1 MAKEILP
8 RQRQF
13 ALGLLEG
20 HTQEEA
26 YRRAGYKPHRSNA
39 CRLIAND
46 SRVRKFIKER
56 QREAMKRSDITTDT
70 LLAQLE
76 EARQNAKA
84 LKQPASEVSAIKL
97 TAQLCGLLTD
107 KHEVATKPV
116 DKMNMEEV
124 TAALKE
130 AMGDELAEELLRAMK
145 ETQSKEKRERD
156 QAHFLRTKDI
166 NGIPRETP
174 QRNGTDRTKH
184 TLHKRPTGGIH
195 HHD

>member
-1 MAKEILP
+1 MAKGLLP
-8 RQRQF
+8 RQRLF
-13 ALGLLEG
+13 AFGLLEG

-39 CRLIAND
+39 CRLITND
-46 SRVRKFIKER
+46 NRVREFIRER

-116 DKMNMEEV
+116 EKMNMEEV
-124 TAALKE
+124 SAALKE
-130 AMGDELAEELLRAMK
+130 AMGDDLAEELLRAMK

-156 QAHFLRTKDI
+156 QAHSLRTKDI
-166 NGIPRETP
+166 DEITRETLKG
-174 QRNGTDRTKH
+174 NGKPFVPR
-184 TLHKRPTGGIH
+184 G
-195 HHD
+195 